1 MKKYIYIPVVAGALA
16 FGGIVWANSDDNPN
30 ETKTGAQGTAVPAV
44 SNERMLSFDEASA
57 KALAI
62 ANGTI
67 TDVELD
73 RESRTPHYEIDID
86 HEGYEYDVKIDA
98 FSGEVL
104 EQKREKEDRDDSQD
118 DGREDSRDDSQAA
131 EGNFISSEEAV
142 KAAQAVAKG
151 TVKEVEFE
159 DDDGTAHYEVK
170 IEDGRTE
177 HEIYVNAADGTIL
190 KQEQDD
196 DKDDDDRDDQDDS
209 DDRDDRD
216 DSDDRDED

>member
-16 FGGIVWANSDDNPN
+16 FGGIVWANGDDGSQ
-30 ETKTGAQGTAVPAV
+30 KAGTGGQQPVAPVAN
-44 SNERMLSFDEASA
+44 SEEMLSFDEASA

-73 RESRTPHYEIDID
+73 RDSRTPHYEIDID

-104 EQKREKEDRDDSQD
+104 EQKREKEDRDDRRDD
-118 DGREDSRDDSQAA
+118 DGVDGPAA
-131 EGNFISSEEAV
+131 SENLISSEEAV
-142 KAAQAVAKG
+142 KAAQAAAKG
-151 TVKEVEFE
+151 TVEEVELEHE
-159 DDDGTAHYEVK
+159 DGAVYYEVK

-190 KQEQDD
+190 KQEQDQED
-196 DKDDDDRDDQDDS
+196 DDDNDDDDDDRGDD
-209 DDRDDRD
+209 
-216 DSDDRDED
+216 